1 MQIIVVLVL
10 LFVLTGAT
18 AAEGTKGLNEDERLE
33 LNIYRARF
41 PQIEAERSAAQG
53 CDAACVAYR
62 DYRVAYYT
70 RQTTLGEHEIAVFAW
85 QLKASGLLLWL
96 VTSIAML
103 GVVFAGYQ
111 LWMGTRPR
119 RKMDQSVDLE
129 ISLQR
134 IRVQSSVIG
143 LSVLAISVAFFL
155 IFVQTVYRVN
165 VLPVAPI
172 EQAK

>member
-18 AAEGTKGLNEDERLE
+18 AAEGAKGLTEDEHLE
-33 LNIYRARF
+33 LSIYRARF

-62 DYRVAYYT
+62 DYRVAYYK
-70 RQTTLGEHEIAVFAW
+70 RLTTLGEHEIAVFAW
-85 QLKASGLLLWL
+85 QLKASGVMLWL
-96 VTSIAML
+96 VTSIAM
-103 GVVFAGYQ
+103 Q

-134 IRVQSSVIG
+134 IRLQSSVIG
-143 LSVLAISVAFFL
+143 ISVLAISVAFFL

-165 VLPVAPI
+165 VLPIAPI